1 MKSRPALLL
10 LRLSAV
16 TAVLCG
22 TAIAPAAESP
32 APAPAK
38 PSKRNSSEITLDI
51 DVRTSVDRPFKGL
64 SKAPRQEH
72 GKLYGI
78 ASVTD
83 ASGAVPLIR
92 KVKEGEVLKHLR
104 EALAKRGFQE
114 ITGGEKPEIVLT
126 VFYGRGFLRNP
137 YLSDVM
143 YNETTDPPTA
153 TILGGMPTNLMRQKE
168 HGFEE
173 RLQKA
178 NFEKLFIRVTAWEYH
193 EPGAK
198 TPKGKKIKP
207 RELWKTDMIVDD
219 PAHRDLNLFIKEMF
233 AAGGPW
239 FDREM
244 DKEEVTVSTDIP
256 EGKVIL
262 GPLSFPEEKSAAET
276 PNKK

>member
-1 MKSRPALLL
+1 MKSRLAMLL
-10 LRLSAV
+10 LRIFAA
-16 TAVLCG
+16 TAMG
-22 TAIAPAAESP
+22 AAGAAAPAAESP
-32 APAPAK
+32 APVPAK
-38 PSKRNSSEITLDI
+38 PAKKNRTEITLDI

-72 GKLYGI
+72 SKIYGI

-83 ASGAVPLIR
+83 ASGAGSLIR

-104 EALAKRGFQE
+104 EELTRRGFHE
-114 ITGGEKPEIVLT
+114 ITAGEEPGIVLT

-137 YLSDVM
+137 YLNDVM

-153 TILGGMPTNLMRQKE
+153 TILGGMPTQLLRQKE
-168 HGFEE
+168 FGFEE

-193 EPGAK
+193 EPGAR

-219 PAHRDLNLFIKEMF
+219 PANRDLNLFIKEMF

-262 GPLSFPEEKSAAET
+262 GPLSFPEENAAGDA
-276 PNKK
+276 PKKK